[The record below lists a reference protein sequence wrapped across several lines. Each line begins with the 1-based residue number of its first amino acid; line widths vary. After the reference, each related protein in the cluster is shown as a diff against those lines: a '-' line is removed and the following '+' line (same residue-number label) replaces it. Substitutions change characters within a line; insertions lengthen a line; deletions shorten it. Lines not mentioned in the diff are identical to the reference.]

1 MHRLC
6 YLRYK
11 YLADPK
17 NNYLVMSDINVVM
30 QNAADAFKAYSVLA
44 PAVKVDF
51 LNEIAA
57 QIESA
62 REVLVKTANEE
73 TNLPLPR
80 LNGELT
86 RTTNQ
91 LKLFANLIKEGS
103 WVEAAIDTADKQRT
117 PPKPDTR
124 KMLLPVGPVV
134 VFGASNFPF
143 AFSTAGGDTASAL
156 ASGSTVVI
164 KGHSAHAKTSSLV
177 FDAIKKAIEKCGM
190 HPYTVQHVLGSG
202 STVGKALV
210 QHPETT
216 GVGFTGSLSG
226 GTTLWKLAN
235 DRERPIPVFAEMSS
249 INPVVFLPDTLEKN
263 TESLA
268 KTYAA
273 SITLGMGQFC
283 TNPGLLLAV
292 KSKVLD
298 DFLALLGNEIE
309 VITPQ
314 KMLHKGI
321 QESFTKGLNEAL
333 AQKGIRKIGQAAQ
346 EPGDGEAYP
355 TVAGVSADIF
365 LQNPHLREEV
375 FGPYSLAVI
384 CNDKKQ
390 LTEVL
395 TLLKGQLTT
404 TIMATDADIEAHDDI
419 IKLQQTLAGRII
431 LNDVPTGVEVCASMV
446 HGGPFPST
454 TDARYTSVG
463 TTAIKRWVRPVC
475 FQGFKDS
482 MLPDALKNSNPLNI
496 WRIVNNE
503 YSNTGL

>member
-1 MHRLC
+1 
-6 YLRYK
+6 
-11 YLADPK
+11 
-17 NNYLVMSDINVVM
+17 MSDINIVM
-30 QNAADAFKAYSVLA
+30 QNAAEAFKSYSTLA
-44 PAVKVDF
+44 PVAKADF

-57 QIESA
+57 QIENA
-62 REVLVKTANEE
+62 REVLVTTANEE

-91 LKLFANLIKEGS
+91 LKLFANLVKEGS
-103 WVEAAIDTADKQRT
+103 WVEVAIDTADKQRT

-164 KGHSAHAKTSSLV
+164 KGHSAHAKTSALV
-177 FDAIKKAIEKCGM
+177 FEAIKKAIAASGVHE
-190 HPYTVQHVLGSG
+190 YSVQHVLGSG

-210 QHPETT
+210 QHPETS

-226 GTTLWKLAN
+226 GTALWKLAN
-235 DRERPIPVFAEMSS
+235 ERERPIPVFAEMSS
-249 INPVVFLPDTLEKN
+249 INPVVFFPDTLEKN
-263 TESLA
+263 TEFLA

-283 TNPGLLLAV
+283 TNPGLLVAV
-292 KSKVLD
+292 KSQALNN
-298 DFLALLGNEIE
+298 FLTLLGKEIE
-309 VITPQ
+309 AIAPQ

-333 AQKGIRKIGQAAQ
+333 AQKGIQKIGQSAQ
-346 EPGDGEAYP
+346 QPGDGEAYP
-355 TVAGVSADIF
+355 TVASVTAADF

-375 FGPYSLAVI
+375 FGPYSLAII
-384 CNDKKQ
+384 CDNKAQ
-390 LTEVL
+390 LIE
-395 TLLKGQLTT
+395 TLNILKGQLTT
-404 TIMATDADIEAHDDI
+404 TIMATDADIDTHNDI
-419 IKLQQTLAGRII
+419 IQLQRTLAGRVI

-446 HGGPFPST
+446 HGGPYPST

-475 FQGFKDS
+475 FQGFKDA
-482 MLPDALKNSNPLNI
+482 MLPDELKNSNPLNI

-503 YSNTGL
+503 WTKNTID

>member
-1 MHRLC
+1 
-6 YLRYK
+6 
-11 YLADPK
+11 
-17 NNYLVMSDINVVM
+17 MSDINVIM
-30 QNAADAFKAYSVLA
+30 QSAANAFKTYSVLSA
-44 PAVKVDF
+44 AAKAGF
-51 LNEIAA
+51 LIEIAT
-57 QIESA
+57 QIEHS
-62 REVLVKTANEE
+62 REILVKTANEE
-73 TNLPLPR
+73 SNLPLPR

-103 WVEAAIDTADKQRT
+103 WIEAAIDTADKQRT

-164 KGHSAHAKTSSLV
+164 KGHSAHAKTSALV
-177 FDAIKKAIEKCGM
+177 YEAIKKAITISGVPE
-190 HPYTVQHVLGSG
+190 YTVQHVLGSG
-202 STVGKALV
+202 STVGKALI

-226 GTTLWKLAN
+226 GMALWKLAN
-235 DRERPIPVFAEMSS
+235 ERERPIPVFAEMSS

-263 TESLA
+263 TEPLA
-268 KTYAA
+268 KTYAG

-292 KSKVLD
+292 KSKSLD
-298 DFLALLGNEIE
+298 NFLIALGKEIE
-309 VITPQ
+309 AIAPQ

-321 QESFTKGLNEAL
+321 QESFSKGLHEAL
-333 AQKGIRKIGQAAQ
+333 AQKGIQKIGQSSQ
-346 EPGDGEAYP
+346 QPGDGEAYP
-355 TVAGVSADIF
+355 TIASVSAADF

-375 FGPYSLAVI
+375 FGPYALAVI
-384 CNDKKQ
+384 CDSKEQ
-390 LTEVL
+390 LKE
-395 TLLKGQLTT
+395 TLSILKGQLTT
-404 TIMATDADIEAHDDI
+404 TIMATDADIEAHNDI
-419 IKLQQTLAGRII
+419 IQLQRTLAGRII

-475 FQGFKDS
+475 FQGFKDA
-482 MLPDALKNSNPLNI
+482 MLPDELKNSNPLNI

-503 YSNTGL
+503 WTKNTID